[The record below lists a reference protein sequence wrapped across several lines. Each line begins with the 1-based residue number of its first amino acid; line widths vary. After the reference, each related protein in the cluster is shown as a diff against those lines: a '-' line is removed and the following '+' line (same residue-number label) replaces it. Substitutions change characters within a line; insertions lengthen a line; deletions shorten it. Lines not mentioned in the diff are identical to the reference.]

1 MSQQI
6 TTSQYSSSKQP
17 IRNLYISVDL
27 LDANYMVVDNF
38 KGYITDGN
46 IAIRASSDI
55 RRTCEITLVV
65 SDSSFDI
72 QSGGKIWLDKSI
84 QIYCGIY
91 DMRTQEI
98 SWNNMGIF
106 LINKPTFTYD
116 ATTKIMRFQ
125 GVDLMSKI
133 TGLRNGTIIGIGEES
148 FTLIPE
154 GSNVR
159 EVIIDVLN
167 KCGFNNYYIEECVNS
182 DGTVQNVPYDMKFD
196 QGSTWYDI
204 LKEIRDIL
212 PYYQIYFDINGV
224 FRYEKI
230 PYTDSEP
237 IMINEDIWND
247 NVISETVNVDFE
259 NVKNVVE
266 VWGRVHETEYFSDE
280 NATTITN
287 NIIKPI
293 WTGLSQL
300 EEYIIT
306 ALSLPSNITNNN
318 GIYIDFLNQVLL
330 IKDFNGNL
338 IKSLPANQYLTFAY
352 SSDGYWIYL
361 GGAQA
366 HAVWKDENPES
377 PFYINSSIGEIP
389 IILYG
394 DNYENIVSDDLALE
408 RAKYEIY
415 KRCRLN
421 DTINLVTIP
430 IYWADVNWKV
440 LYSPLGEEE
449 KYQYM
454 IQSINISLL
463 PTGTQ
468 TFELSRF
475 YPLYPII

>member
-1 MSQQI
+1 MAQQI
-6 TTSQYSSSKQP
+6 TSQQYSSAKQS
-17 IRNLYISVDL
+17 IRNLSISVNL
-27 LDANYMVVDNF
+27 LDSNYMVVDNF

-46 IAIRASSDI
+46 VAIHANSDI
-55 RRTCEITLVV
+55 RRTCEVTLVV

-72 QSGGKIWLDKSI
+72 QAGGKIWLDKAI
-84 QIYCGIY
+84 QIYCGIN
-91 DMRTQEI
+91 DIRTQEI
-98 SWNNMGIF
+98 AWNNMGIF
-106 LINKPTFTYD
+106 LINQPTFTYD

-125 GVDLMSKI
+125 GVDLMARM
-133 TGLRNGTIIGIGEES
+133 TGLRNGTILGIGEES
-148 FTLIPE
+148 FTLVPE

-159 EVIIDVLN
+159 EVIIDILD
-167 KCGFNNYYIEECVNS
+167 KCGFNNYYVEECMNS
-182 DGTVQNVPYDMKFD
+182 DGTIQEVPYDMKFD
-196 QGSTWYDI
+196 QGSTWYNI
-204 LKEIRDIL
+204 LEEIRDIL
-212 PYYQIYFDINGV
+212 PYYQIYFDVNGV

-230 PYTDSEP
+230 PYTDAEP
-237 IMINEDIWND
+237 IMIDQDIWKN
-247 NVISETVNVDFE
+247 NVISETVNIDFE

-266 VWGRVHETEYFSDE
+266 IWGRVHETDYFSDE
-280 NATTITN
+280 ETTTIVN
-287 NIIKPI
+287 NIIRPT
-293 WTGLSQL
+293 WTGLAEL

-306 ALSLPSNITNNN
+306 AFSLPSDVSSNNSL
-318 GIYIDFLNQVLL
+318 YIDSLGRMLL

-338 IKSLPANQYLTFAY
+338 IKFLPAHEYLTFTY
-352 SSDGYWIYL
+352 SPDGYWIYL

-377 PFYINSSIGEIP
+377 PFYVNGSIGEVP

-394 DNYENIVSDDLALE
+394 EDYENIVSDDLALE

-421 DTINLVTIP
+421 DTINLTTVP

-440 LYSPLGEEE
+440 AYSPLGKEEE
-449 KYQYM
+449 YQYM
-454 IQSINISLL
+454 IQSINLSLL